1 MKSRIFLAGIAL
13 AVFTPVVASAQDDG
27 CRRDGNGRIIG
38 TVVGAGAGGVL
49 GNVIAGRGDKTE
61 GSIIGAIVGAVIGN
75 QVSKSDL
82 GDCRRAYGY
91 YDEQGRW
98 HATGVSASEALGY
111 YDRNGSWVEG
121 QPNGYY
127 DNGRWVMSNSDRSNA
142 GYIDRDGQWVP
153 ASSVGYYDRNNHW
166 VGGAATG
173 YYDTNGRWVAGPT
186 RGRYDARGR
195 WIVGDTGYANEDKA
209 NWNTVEQPG
218 YYDNNGRWQAGRA
231 YGYYDVRGRW
241 ISTRIDY
248 YQSND
253 NQYRPG
259 TGTYDL
265 GQMPTD
271 ISTRIIWMREYVRSE
286 LQSRRIT
293 QNSAQY
299 ARRELTAIEA
309 QNRQFNRDGRL
320 TQREA
325 QMLEKRLDRLTKRFD
340 KNWRQA
346 RNY

>member
-1 MKSRIFLAGIAL
+1 MKSRMFLAGIAL
-13 AVFTPVVASAQDDG
+13 AVFTPVVASAQEDG

-49 GNVIAGRGDKTE
+49 GNVIAGRGDKAE
-61 GSIIGAIVGAVIGN
+61 GSIIGAILGAVIGN

-142 GYIDRDGQWVP
+142 GYIDRNGQWVP
-153 ASSVGYYDRNNHW
+153 ASSVGYYDRNNQW
-166 VGGAATG
+166 VGGAAT
-173 YYDTNGRWVAGPT
+173 
-186 RGRYDARGR
+186 
-195 WIVGDTGYANEDKA
+195 
-209 NWNTVEQPG
+209 
-218 YYDNNGRWQAGRA
+218 
-231 YGYYDVRGRW
+231 GYYDVRGRW
-241 ISTRIDY
+241 ISTRVDN

-259 TGTYDL
+259 TGPYDL

-271 ISTRIIWMREYVRSE
+271 VSTRIIWMREYVRSG

>member
-1 MKSRIFLAGIAL
+1 MKSRMFLAGIAL
-13 AVFTPVVASAQDDG
+13 AVFTPVVASAQEDG
-27 CRRDGNGRIIG
+27 CRRDGSGRIIG

-49 GNVIAGRGDKTE
+49 GNVIAGRGDKAE
-61 GSIIGAIVGAVIGN
+61 GSIIGAILGAVIGN

-142 GYIDRDGQWVP
+142 GYIDRNGQWVP
-153 ASSVGYYDRNNHW
+153 ASSVGYYDRNNQW
-166 VGGAATG
+166 VGGAAT
-173 YYDTNGRWVAGPT
+173 
-186 RGRYDARGR
+186 
-195 WIVGDTGYANEDKA
+195 
-209 NWNTVEQPG
+209 
-218 YYDNNGRWQAGRA
+218 
-231 YGYYDVRGRW
+231 GYYDVRGRW
-241 ISTRIDY
+241 ISTRVDN

-259 TGTYDL
+259 TGPYDL

-271 ISTRIIWMREYVRSE
+271 VSTRIIWMREYVRSG

-325 QMLEKRLDRLTKRFD
+325 QMLEKRLDRLTRRFD

>member
-1 MKSRIFLAGIAL
+1 MRYLFEKHACNFAVLDQISSRLKALIHKSRTAAIVNDLRVRADPTTVCNAAFIAL
-13 AVFTPVVASAQDDG
+13 MGSAKHAIIGWNYKLLTALVLSPGLGGQTFKMHQTLLMEKLGAATSTEASCNTVVASAQDDG
-27 CRRDGNGRIIG
+27 HRRDGDSRIIG

-61 GSIIGAIVGAVIGN
+61 GYIIGAIVGAVIGN
-75 QVSKSDL
+75 QVSKSDR

-98 HATGVSASEALGY
+98 HATGVSASEELGY
-111 YDRNGSWVEG
+111 YDRNN
-121 QPNGYY
+121 Q
-127 DNGRWVMSNSDRSNA
+127 
-142 GYIDRDGQWVP
+142 
-153 ASSVGYYDRNNHW
+153 W
-166 VGGAATG
+166 VGGAAT
-173 YYDTNGRWVAGPT
+173 
-186 RGRYDARGR
+186 
-195 WIVGDTGYANEDKA
+195 
-209 NWNTVEQPG
+209 
-218 YYDNNGRWQAGRA
+218 
-231 YGYYDVRGRW
+231 GYYDVRGRW
-241 ISTRIDY
+241 ISTRVDN

-259 TGTYDL
+259 TGPYDL

-271 ISTRIIWMREYVRSE
+271 VSTRIIWMREYVRSG

>member
-1 MKSRIFLAGIAL
+1 MKSRMFLAGIAL
-13 AVFTPVVASAQDDG
+13 AVFTPVVASAQEDG

-49 GNVIAGRGDKTE
+49 GNVIAGRGDKAE
-61 GSIIGAIVGAVIGN
+61 GSIIGAILGAVIGN

-142 GYIDRDGQWVP
+142 GYIDRNGQWVP
-153 ASSVGYYDRNNHW
+153 ASSVGYYDRNNQW
-166 VGGAATG
+166 VGGAAT
-173 YYDTNGRWVAGPT
+173 
-186 RGRYDARGR
+186 
-195 WIVGDTGYANEDKA
+195 
-209 NWNTVEQPG
+209 
-218 YYDNNGRWQAGRA
+218 
-231 YGYYDVRGRW
+231 GYYDVRGRW
-241 ISTRIDY
+241 ISTRVDN

-259 TGTYDL
+259 TGPYDL

-271 ISTRIIWMREYVRSE
+271 VSTRIIWIREYVRSG

>member
-1 MKSRIFLAGIAL
+1 MKSGIFLAGIAL

-49 GNVIAGRGDKTE
+49 GNVIAGRGDKAE
-61 GSIIGAIVGAVIGN
+61 GSIIGAILGAVIGN

-153 ASSVGYYDRNNHW
+153 ALSVGYYDRNNQW
-166 VGGAATG
+166 VGGAAT
-173 YYDTNGRWVAGPT
+173 
-186 RGRYDARGR
+186 
-195 WIVGDTGYANEDKA
+195 
-209 NWNTVEQPG
+209 
-218 YYDNNGRWQAGRA
+218 
-231 YGYYDVRGRW
+231 GYYDVRGRW
-241 ISTRIDY
+241 ISTRVDN

-259 TGTYDL
+259 TGPYDL

-271 ISTRIIWMREYVRSE
+271 VSTRIIWMREYVRSG

>member
-1 MKSRIFLAGIAL
+1 MKSRMFLAGIAL
-13 AVFTPVVASAQDDG
+13 AVFTPVVASAQEDG

-49 GNVIAGRGDKTE
+49 GNVIAGRGDKAE
-61 GSIIGAIVGAVIGN
+61 GSIIGAILGAVIGN

-82 GDCRRAYGY
+82 GHCRRAYGY

-142 GYIDRDGQWVP
+142 GYIDRNGQWVP
-153 ASSVGYYDRNNHW
+153 ASSVGYYDRNNQW
-166 VGGAATG
+166 VGGAAT
-173 YYDTNGRWVAGPT
+173 
-186 RGRYDARGR
+186 
-195 WIVGDTGYANEDKA
+195 
-209 NWNTVEQPG
+209 
-218 YYDNNGRWQAGRA
+218 
-231 YGYYDVRGRW
+231 GYYDVRGRW
-241 ISTRIDY
+241 ISTRVDN

-259 TGTYDL
+259 TGPYDL

-271 ISTRIIWMREYVRSE
+271 VSTRIIWMREYVRSG

>member
-1 MKSRIFLAGIAL
+1 LESIAL
-13 AVFTPVVASAQDDG
+13 AVLTLAVTSAQDDG

-38 TVVGAGAGGVL
+38 TAV

-61 GSIIGAIVGAVIGN
+61 GSIIGAIVGAVVGN
-75 QVSKSDL
+75 QVFISN
-82 GDCRRAYGY
+82 
-91 YDEQGRW
+91 
-98 HATGVSASEALGY
+98 LGY
-111 YDRNGSWVEG
+111 CRT
-121 QPNGYY
+121 
-127 DNGRWVMSNSDRSNA
+127 
-142 GYIDRDGQWVP
+142 
-153 ASSVGYYDRNNHW
+153 ASGH
-166 VGGAATG
+166 
-173 YYDTNGRWVAGPT
+173 
-186 RGRYDARGR
+186 YDA
-195 WIVGDTGYANEDKA
+195 W
-209 NWNTVEQPG
+209 
-218 YYDNNGRWQAGRA
+218 
-231 YGYYDVRGRW
+231 GRW
-241 ISTRIDY
+241 ISARVDNH
-248 YQSND
+248 QSND

-259 TGTYDL
+259 TGPYDL

-271 ISTRIIWMREYVRSE
+271 ISTRIIWMREYVRSG

-309 QNRQFNRDGRL
+309 QNRQFNRDGRF

>member
-1 MKSRIFLAGIAL
+1 MKSRMFLAGIAL
-13 AVFTPVVASAQDDG
+13 AVFTPVVASAQEDG
-27 CRRDGNGRIIG
+27 CRRDGSGRIIG

-49 GNVIAGRGDKTE
+49 GNVIAGRGDKAE
-61 GSIIGAIVGAVIGN
+61 GSIIGAILGAVIGN

-142 GYIDRDGQWVP
+142 GYIDRNGQWVP
-153 ASSVGYYDRNNHW
+153 ASSVGYYDRNNQW
-166 VGGAATG
+166 VGGAAT
-173 YYDTNGRWVAGPT
+173 
-186 RGRYDARGR
+186 
-195 WIVGDTGYANEDKA
+195 
-209 NWNTVEQPG
+209 
-218 YYDNNGRWQAGRA
+218 
-231 YGYYDVRGRW
+231 GYYDVRGRW
-241 ISTRIDY
+241 ISTRVDN

-259 TGTYDL
+259 TGPYDL

-271 ISTRIIWMREYVRSE
+271 VSTRIIWIREYVRSG

-325 QMLEKRLDRLTKRFD
+325 QMLEKRLDRLTRRFD

>member
-1 MKSRIFLAGIAL
+1 MKSRMFLAGIAL
-13 AVFTPVVASAQDDG
+13 AVFTPVVASAQEDG

-49 GNVIAGRGDKTE
+49 GNVIAGRGDKAE
-61 GSIIGAIVGAVIGN
+61 GSIIGAILDAVIGN

-142 GYIDRDGQWVP
+142 GYIDRNGQWVP
-153 ASSVGYYDRNNHW
+153 ASSVGYYDRNNQW
-166 VGGAATG
+166 VGGAAT
-173 YYDTNGRWVAGPT
+173 
-186 RGRYDARGR
+186 
-195 WIVGDTGYANEDKA
+195 
-209 NWNTVEQPG
+209 
-218 YYDNNGRWQAGRA
+218 
-231 YGYYDVRGRW
+231 GYYDVRGRW
-241 ISTRIDY
+241 ISTRVDN

-259 TGTYDL
+259 TGPYDL

-271 ISTRIIWMREYVRSE
+271 VSTRIIWIREYVRSG

>member
-1 MKSRIFLAGIAL
+1 MKSRMFLAGIAL
-13 AVFTPVVASAQDDG
+13 AVFTPVVASAQEDG
-27 CRRDGNGRIIG
+27 CRRDGSGRIIG

-49 GNVIAGRGDKTE
+49 GNVIAGRGDKAE
-61 GSIIGAIVGAVIGN
+61 GSIIGAILGAVIGN

-142 GYIDRDGQWVP
+142 GYIDRNGQWVP
-153 ASSVGYYDRNNHW
+153 ASSVGYYDRNNQW
-166 VGGAATG
+166 VGGAAT
-173 YYDTNGRWVAGPT
+173 
-186 RGRYDARGR
+186 
-195 WIVGDTGYANEDKA
+195 
-209 NWNTVEQPG
+209 
-218 YYDNNGRWQAGRA
+218 
-231 YGYYDVRGRW
+231 GYYDVRGRW
-241 ISTRIDY
+241 ISTRVDN

-259 TGTYDL
+259 TGPYDL

-271 ISTRIIWMREYVRSE
+271 VSTRIIWMREYVRSG

-299 ARRELTAIEA
+299 ARRELTPIEA

>member
-13 AVFTPVVASAQDDG
+13 AVFTPVVASAQEDG

-38 TVVGAGAGGVL
+38 AVVGAGAGGVL
-49 GNVIAGRGDKTE
+49 GNVIAGRGGNAE

-75 QVSKSDL
+75 QVSKSDR

-98 HATGVSASEALGY
+98 HATSVSASEALGY

-142 GYIDRDGQWVP
+142 GYIDHNGQWVP
-153 ASSVGYYDRNNHW
+153 ASSVGYYDRNNQW
-166 VGGAATG
+166 VGGAAT
-173 YYDTNGRWVAGPT
+173 
-186 RGRYDARGR
+186 
-195 WIVGDTGYANEDKA
+195 
-209 NWNTVEQPG
+209 
-218 YYDNNGRWQAGRA
+218 
-231 YGYYDVRGRW
+231 GYYDVRGRW
-241 ISTRIDY
+241 ISTRVDN

-259 TGTYDL
+259 MGLYDF

-271 ISTRIIWMREYVRSE
+271 ISPRII
-286 LQSRRIT
+286 
-293 QNSAQY
+293 
-299 ARRELTAIEA
+299 
-309 QNRQFNRDGRL
+309 
-320 TQREA
+320 
-325 QMLEKRLDRLTKRFD
+325 
-340 KNWRQA
+340 
-346 RNY
+346 

>member
-1 MKSRIFLAGIAL
+1 MKSGIFLAGIAL

-82 GDCRRAYGY
+82 GHCRRAYGY

-142 GYIDRDGQWVP
+142 GYIDRNGQWVP
-153 ASSVGYYDRNNHW
+153 ASSVGYYDRNNQW
-166 VGGAATG
+166 VGGAAT
-173 YYDTNGRWVAGPT
+173 
-186 RGRYDARGR
+186 
-195 WIVGDTGYANEDKA
+195 
-209 NWNTVEQPG
+209 
-218 YYDNNGRWQAGRA
+218 
-231 YGYYDVRGRW
+231 GYYDVRGRW
-241 ISTRIDY
+241 ISTRVDN

-259 TGTYDL
+259 TGPYDL

-271 ISTRIIWMREYVRSE
+271 VSTRIIWMREYVRSG